1 MANLETTVNPSLI
14 GKYINTYLW
23 SDVNPLGKII
33 GIKGKSTLI
42 LARVNYKRDESVQ
55 MDFIPGG
62 FSAHCTNNH
71 AQKWIYSVDE
81 SDTFTVRLSKIFL
94 RRNRIAEAPY
104 HFYDFNF

>member
-14 GKYINTYLW
+14 GKYINTYRW
-23 SDVNPLGKII
+23 SEVNPLGKII

-81 SDTFTVRLSKIFL
+81 SDTFTVRLSKSFL

>member
-1 MANLETTVNPSLI
+1 MENQTAANSSLI

-33 GIKGKSTLI
+33 GVKGKSTLI
-42 LARVNYKRDESVQ
+42 LARVNYTRDESVN
-55 MDFIPGG
+55 MEFILGG

-71 AQKWIYSVDE
+71 TQKWIYSVD
-81 SDTFTVRLSKIFL
+81 DTDVFTVRLSKTFL
-94 RRNRIAEAPY
+94 HRNRIEESPY

>member
-1 MANLETTVNPSLI
+1 MENQTAINSSLI

-23 SDVNPLGKII
+23 SDVEPLGKIV

-42 LARVNYKRDESVQ
+42 LARVNYTRDESAK

-71 AQKWIYSVDE
+71 AQKWVYSVDE
-81 SDTFTVRLSKIFL
+81 TDTFTVRFSKTFLS
-94 RRNRIAEAPY
+94 RNRIEEKPY